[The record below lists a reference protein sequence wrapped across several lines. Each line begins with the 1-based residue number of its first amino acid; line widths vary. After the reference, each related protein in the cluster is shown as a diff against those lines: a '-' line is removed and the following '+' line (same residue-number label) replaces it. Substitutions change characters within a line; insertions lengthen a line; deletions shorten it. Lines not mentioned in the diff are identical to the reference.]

1 VTTNQQSQAAIA
13 LADTIRL
20 ELPATY
26 KYLNILG
33 NCLSSMVESVDGL
46 GEPKIT
52 SYNVQ
57 LAVHEVCTNIIQHA
71 YTHNPENER
80 ISISLTLYQNP
91 RRLQIDL
98 LDSGR
103 PFDITSVKEPD
114 LLAGQ
119 IHGYGLFLI
128 KNLMDEVDY
137 TRMPEGNHW
146 RLVKNL

>member
-1 VTTNQQSQAAIA
+1 MTTNQQGHINIA

-20 ELPATY
+20 EIPATY
-26 KYLNILG
+26 KYLRVLG
-33 NCLSSMVESVDGL
+33 DCLSSMVGNVDNSE
-46 GEPKIT
+46 EPDIL

-57 LAVHEVCTNIIQHA
+57 LAAHEICTNIIQHA
-71 YTHNPENER
+71 YTQHPENER

-98 LDSGR
+98 LDSGQ
-103 PFDITSVKEPD
+103 PFDITNIKEPD

-119 IHGYGLFLI
+119 VHGYGLFI
-128 KNLMDEVDY
+128 VKNLMDEVDY
-137 TRMPEGNHW
+137 TRLPKGNHW